1 MINPIL
7 FYRVLTTQHKI
18 FFKMTIFKFK
28 ELACFQTININ
39 FMKSK
44 IFRNSTNKKI
54 MIFCGKRKNLDF
66 WKSKILMISVLK
78 ILWKHE
84 VLLFNNKNALLK
96 TEATMIFLK
105 EIWCCKMKFKQKTNK
120 KKTRKIVMQLS
131 QTGKTIISLSQNEY
145 KNNFIKYNL

>member
-1 MINPIL
+1 MMIYITTNYSIFKMINQKKKIKKKIVAIQQLINIIKIITFILINPIL

-66 WKSKILMISVLK
+66 
-78 ILWKHE
+78 
-84 VLLFNNKNALLK
+84 
-96 TEATMIFLK
+96 
-105 EIWCCKMKFKQKTNK
+105 
-120 KKTRKIVMQLS
+120 
-131 QTGKTIISLSQNEY
+131 
-145 KNNFIKYNL
+145 